1 MALKIPISFAE
12 DEVHIYN
19 YIKSKRSY
27 SVYIKD
33 LVEEDMKKNG
43 YKSDRNDVDHYKRPE
58 HYTRTEND
66 LGIDF

>member
-1 MALKIPISFAE
+1 MALKIPVSFAE
-12 DEVHIYN
+12 DEVHIYK
-19 YIKSKRSY
+19 YIKSKRNY

-43 YKSDRNDVDHYKRPE
+43 YRADRNEVDN
-58 HYTRTEND
+58 YTRTEND